1 MKGQIKAVR
10 TPYSVGRVIS
20 EREDYQYRIATILAD
35 HQSQSS
41 VGRDTSIDF
50 RAFGQN
56 KRSQCGKEKGH
67 WSSRNQQER
76 DVWGSSP
83 RSSLSLK
90 LPLCHGRRGAWGDA
104 TVLRWVLSRTRYHE
118 QREHSKLVILLGFRI
133 NHASVADGPG
143 RRKRRYPGLTTKMPF
158 MQLFQFLLKKIQSE
172 KRLPSVAFKGF
183 C

>member
-1 MKGQIKAVR
+1 MKGGQIKAVK
-10 TPYSVGRVIS
+10 TPHSLGRVI
-20 EREDYQYRIATILAD
+20 RIRKRNQYRIATILAD

-50 RAFGQN
+50 RAVGQN
-56 KRSQCGKEKGH
+56 QRSQCGEEKGH

-76 DVWGSSP
+76 DVWCSSP

-90 LPLCHGRRGAWGDA
+90 LPLCWVGHGRRGTWGNA
-104 TVLRWVLSRTRYHE
+104 AVLRWVLSRTRYHE

-158 MQLFQFLLKKIQSE
+158 KQLFQCLLKKYI
-172 KRLPSVAFKGF
+172 
-183 C
+183 